1 MCRTC
6 GFVHRIPNEK
16 MTDVNIA
23 VEMMKDAYE
32 HRFDVAL
39 LISADSDLVPPVRAI
54 RELFPSKRIVAAF
67 PPGRSSINLANS
79 ADKHFMIFRQ
89 RIAKSVFPDEIR
101 RKDGHV
107 IRRPYLWK

>member
-1 MCRTC
+1 
-6 GFVHRIPNEK
+6 

-67 PPGRSSINLANS
+67 PPGRSSINLADS
-79 ADKHFMIFRQ
+79 ADKHLMIFRQ

-107 IRRPYLWK
+107 IRRPYL